1 MEQKRDR
8 PSFFNSA
15 TCGMLNT
22 VSTERRAL
30 GVPYLPLLFSRG
42 QRGKVPRHYL
52 GEATAELARS
62 NPLAF
67 LGHNLVARFP
77 NLWR

>member
-1 MEQKRDR
+1 MDR

-15 TCGMLNT
+15 TCGMLGT
-22 VSTERRAL
+22 VSTERGVL
-30 GVPYLPLLFSRG
+30 GVPYPPFLFSCG
-42 QRGKVPRHYL
+42 ERGKVARHYL
-52 GEATAELARS
+52 GEATGELAGS

-67 LGHNLVARFP
+67 LDHNLVPRFP